1 MRVRTD
7 RFVTHTMMT
16 LSLLAALALG
26 WFVSRTEGI
35 DSNDSRAMVFA
46 IVAVWGALELVTIVL
61 HSLRYGIDALSL
73 SMGTARL
80 AIINYFAALA
90 LNMGALILVPN
101 WYFSGSRVALAVAC
115 GSAAAY
121 LGREAMWAFQDLTKV
136 GRFVMAATLMLLAG
150 AIAVLILTF

>member
-7 RFVTHTMMT
+7 HFATHTMMT
-16 LSLLAALALG
+16 ISLLAALALG
-26 WFVSRTEGI
+26 WIVSRTEGI

-61 HSLRYGIDALSL
+61 HGFRYGLDALSV

-90 LNMGALILVPN
+90 LNMGALVMVPN
-101 WYFSGSRVALAVAC
+101 WYFSGSRVALAVSC
-115 GSAAAY
+115 GSAAAF
-121 LGREAMWAFQDLTKV
+121 LGREALWAYQDLTTV
-136 GRFVMAATLMLLAG
+136 GRTVMAATLVLLVA
-150 AIAVLILTF
+150 AIVVLILMF